1 MQRTP
6 LALGLALIIMLAVAS
21 QSLFVVHQTE
31 KALVLQLGEPLDK
44 IYMPGLHFK
53 LPFIQRVEYFNA
65 RILDYEAPPTEAL
78 TVDKKAIVISN
89 YARWTIED
97 PLQFYRTM
105 RTIPGAQARLKDVVY
120 SQLRILVGSYTL
132 IEVVSSQRAAIM
144 ETVTDRV
151 DELMKGFGVKVV
163 DVRIKRTDLPPE
175 NSRAIYG
182 RMRTERERMAKQ
194 YRSEGE
200 EESTRIRSD
209 ADRQRDVEL
218 ADAGRTSELIR
229 GEADAEAARIYAEV
243 FGKAPDFFEF
253 QRGLEA
259 LRKSL
264 KQNTRVVM
272 TQDDPFFYSLRGG
285 K

>member
-1 MQRTP
+1 MQRTA
-6 LALGLALIIMLAVAS
+6 LAIGLAVIILLAVGS
-21 QSLFVVHQTE
+21 QCVFEVHQTE
-31 KALVLQLGEPLDK
+31 KALVLQLGEPLNK
-44 IYMPGLHFK
+44 VYMPGLHFK

-65 RILDYEAPPTEAL
+65 RILDYDAPPTEAL
-78 TVDKKAIVISN
+78 TVDKKAIVLSN
-89 YARWTIED
+89 YARWMIVD
-97 PLQFYRTM
+97 PLKFYRTM

-120 SQLRILVGSYTL
+120 SQLRILVGSYEL
-132 IEVVSSQRAAIM
+132 AEVVSSQRAAIM
-144 ETVTDRV
+144 ETVTHRV
-151 DELMKGFGVKVV
+151 DELMRGFGVKVV
-163 DVRIKRTDLPPE
+163 DVRIKRTDLPAE

-218 ADAGRTSELIR
+218 AEAGRKAELIR
-229 GEADAEAARIYAEV
+229 GEGDAEAARIYAET
-243 FGKAPDFFEF
+243 FGKAPEFFEF

-272 TQDDPFFYSLRGG
+272 TQDDPLFRSLRQ
-285 K
+285 

>member
-1 MQRTP
+1 MQRAP
-6 LALGLALIIMLAVAS
+6 LVLGLTLVILLAVAS
-21 QSLFVVHQTE
+21 QCMFVVHQTE

-44 IYMPGLHFK
+44 VYMSGLHFK
-53 LPFIQRVEYFNA
+53 LPFIQKVEYFNA

-89 YARWTIED
+89 YARWTIKD

-132 IEVVSSQRAAIM
+132 AEVVSSQRAAIM
-144 ETVTDRV
+144 ETVTNRV
-151 DELMKGFGVKVV
+151 DELMKGFGVQVV

-209 ADRQRDVEL
+209 ADRQRAVEL
-218 ADAGRTSELIR
+218 ADAGRKAELIR
-229 GEADAEAARIYAEV
+229 GEGDAEAARIYAET

-264 KQNTRVVM
+264 KQNTRVVI
-272 TQDDPFFYSLRGG
+272 TQDDPFFKPLRGQ
-285 K
+285 

>member
-1 MQRTP
+1 MQRVP
-6 LALGLALIIMLAVAS
+6 LALGLTLVVLLAIGS
-21 QSLFVVHQTE
+21 QCLFVVHQTE

-53 LPFIQRVEYFNA
+53 LPFVQNVEYFNA
-65 RILDYEAPPTEAL
+65 RILDYEAPPAEAL
-78 TVDKKAIVISN
+78 TVDKKAIVLSN
-89 YARWTIED
+89 YARWTIEN

-132 IEVVSSQRAAIM
+132 VEVVSSQRAAIM
-144 ETVTDRV
+144 ETVTNRV

-209 ADRQRDVEL
+209 ADRQRAVEL
-218 ADAGRTSELIR
+218 AEAGRKSELIR
-229 GEADAEAARIYAEV
+229 GEGDAEAARIYAET

-264 KQNTRVVM
+264 KQNTRVVI
-272 TQDDPFFYSLRGG
+272 TQDNPFFKSIRE
-285 K
+285 